1 MVKEKKESKPKKRKG
16 GDIVTLALLKSFHA
30 EKHLDSSQSV
40 PPGDREGNAGTGAE
54 VGMSD
59 RHINSKSYQTTDLTA
74 TQAGFLCKN
83 STH

>member
-1 MVKEKKESKPKKRKG
+1 MVKEKSKASPKKG

-40 PPGDREGNAGTGAE
+40 PPGGREGNAGTGAE

-59 RHINSKSYQTTDLTA
+59 RHINSKPYQTTDLTA
-74 TQAGFLCKN
+74 TQAGFPCKN

>member
-1 MVKEKKESKPKKRKG
+1 MVKEKRKASQKKKG

-40 PPGDREGNAGTGAE
+40 PPGGREGNAGTGAE

-59 RHINSKSYQTTDLTA
+59 RHINSKPYQTTDLTA
-74 TQAGFLCKN
+74 IQAGFLCKN